1 MNRYLLLLL
10 SVMIGFSLQIN
21 AEELSITGNVQ
32 DEDGL
37 PVSSYEVFI
46 TTGDSAFNFFYSNV
60 VLTNDNGDFSDQIN
74 LPGDLSQGEVLVSV
88 MSCNEMLTQSQYF
101 NPGNFE
107 LNFDFTICTDP
118 GNGGNDTIEDCQNF
132 FYYDTQDL
140 NVNFFGM
147 VFPQDDNTTYTWE
160 FGDGTTG
167 TGIEI
172 AHEYAEEGEYE
183 VILNTVS
190 GDDCSASSMQ
200 IIYFDNGGNDTI
212 EDCQNFFY
220 YDTQELSVNFFGMAF
235 PQDDNTTYAWEFGDG
250 TTGEGMETTHTYT
263 LEGEYEVLLTTT
275 LGDCIATSLQTII
288 LGENTGDFTLFGN
301 VYADNT
307 PLDYGIVIMHSTFND
322 SIGND
327 GWCEFNMT
335 IINPDGSYT
344 FENIPDG
351 DYLIIAFPDDMSA
364 YFESH
369 LPTYYGDVI
378 FWEEATIVTPSN
390 TNGPLDIN
398 LVKAVGTN
406 VGEGIINGE
415 IVGEDFKSQLENTEF
430 SLFLIDENNQAL
442 EVAYSQNNG
451 TFDFSNIEFGTYTVY
466 AEVTGLPT
474 EPAQVTLSSENPTAD
489 ISIEITPNGV
499 ISGIE
504 GLSSSILKKVGNIY
518 PNPVTDQASFEI
530 SLKTQTIINIYI
542 YNQIGQL
549 VQSKTLNAQEGKS
562 VIQLETS
569 RLLHGVYSLKLVLD
583 DGASIN
589 QKFIK

>member
-1 MNRYLLLLL
+1 MKQYLLLLA
-10 SVMIGFSLQIN
+10 VMIGFSLQIT

-32 DEDGL
+32 DEEGI

-46 TTGDSAFNFFYSNV
+46 TTGDSTFNFFYSNI

-88 MSCNEMLTQSQYF
+88 MSCNEILSQSQYF
-101 NPGNFE
+101 NPSNYE
-107 LNFDFTICTDP
+107 LNFDFTVCTDP

-132 FYYDTQDL
+132 FYYDTQNL
-140 NVNFFGM
+140 TINFFGM
-147 VFPQDDNTTYTWE
+147 VFPQDDNTTYTWN
-160 FGDGTTG
+160 FGDGTSG

-172 AHEYAEEGEYE
+172 AHEYAADGDYE
-183 VILNTVS
+183 VTLNTVS
-190 GDDCSASSMQ
+190 GDDCSASSTQ
-200 IIYFDNGGNDTI
+200 IIFFNNGGNDTI

-220 YDTQELSVNFFGMAF
+220 YDIQNLSVNFFGMAY
-235 PQDDNTTYAWEFGDG
+235 PQNDNTIYTWEFGDG
-250 TTGEGMETTHTYT
+250 ITAEGMETTHTYT
-263 LEGEYEVLLTTT
+263 QEGEYEVILTTT
-275 LGDCIATSLQTII
+275 LGDCIATSSQTII

-301 VYADNT
+301 VYVDNT
-307 PLDYGIVIMHSTFND
+307 PLDYGIVIMHSAFND

-327 GWCEFNMT
+327 GWCVFNMT
-335 IINPDGSYT
+335 VVNTDGSYA

-351 DYLIIAFPDDMSA
+351 DYLIIAFPDEMSA

-369 LPTYYGDVI
+369 FPTYYGDVI
-378 FWEEATIVTPSN
+378 FWEEATSVTPSN

-398 LVKAVGTN
+398 LVQATGTN

-415 IVGEDFKSQLENTEF
+415 IIGEGFKSQLENTDI
-430 SLFLIDENNQAL
+430 SLFLIDENNQPL
-442 EVAYSQNNG
+442 TVAYSEDNG

-504 GLSSSILKKVGNIY
+504 GLSSSILKEVGNIY
-518 PNPVTDQASFEI
+518 PNPVTDEASFEI

-549 VQSKTLNAQEGKS
+549 VQSKTLNAQKGKS